1 MFAWLSRLLHWRQGN
16 AVITEGTQT
25 QFIPWKGVYVIARR
39 HAGRTV
45 LTVLNGKHGEA
56 SMAVRRYAEVIGSHT
71 QATDVLTGKRVDLT
85 KDIPLAGR
93 EMLILE
99 Y

>member
-1 MFAWLSRLLHWRQGN
+1 M
-16 AVITEGTQT
+16 
-25 QFIPWKGVYVIARR
+25 
-39 HAGRTV
+39 

-93 EMLILE
+93 ETLILE